1 MPNRPRLLLRF
12 VGRAS
17 CVVLVATALLLTSCR
32 PASDSEPNEDRA
44 ASSATDAP
52 VQEGTPRLVLLLVV
66 DQMRGDYLDRFSPL
80 FSGGLARLRDT
91 GQFFTNAE
99 QDHATTSTSPGH
111 ATIATGVY
119 PSRHGIVGNSW
130 FDRDLGDDVYSVE
143 DDDLWR
149 SPHRL
154 LVPTLAERI
163 EEHWPSAQIYSIG
176 GKDRSAI
183 LSVGR
188 AGHVYWYDPRS
199 GDFTTSPFYAPE
211 IADRPEALP
220 SWLQEFNAADWP
232 DQWFGTTWDPRLT
245 PEDLRPFGVDPLDR
259 GAFSTGFP
267 RPFGGPAMGPSRSL
281 YSAIYGSPWMD
292 AYVGELAAHILDS
305 TDIGR
310 DEVPDLLAV
319 TFSATDA
326 VGHSFGP
333 DSPEL
338 VDTLIRLDETLG
350 KLLDHVDR
358 TVGLEN
364 VVIALSSD
372 HGVGQVPE
380 VARERGRDAARYP
393 VELTLCIQRL
403 GLDLSTRFG
412 LEGTEWMPEPF
423 YLDRKVLTERGV
435 DFDSVATAVA
445 EGLRTCPRV
454 ERVFRSTDLAGAEDD
469 ELRTLFQ
476 RAFHPDR
483 SGDVLVHL
491 SPNTLMTS
499 TTASHGSA
507 NRYDRWVPIVFRLP
521 GFPAQRVGTPASV
534 TDIAPTLA
542 AMIGLPGADFDGLNR
557 LTDLEGGPA
566 RWDESAL
573 ESAEARR

>member
-1 MPNRPRLLLRF
+1 MTHRPTRLLRLTQRF
-12 VGRAS
+12 TYV
-17 CVVLVATALLLTSCR
+17 LLLLAALAALSCG
-32 PASDSEPNEDRA
+32 PGADSEPTEETASA
-44 ASSATDAP
+44 ATTDAS
-52 VQEGTPRLVLLLVV
+52 VQADTPRLVLLLVV

-80 FSGGLARLRDT
+80 FDGGLARLRDG

-99 QDHATTSTSPGH
+99 QDHASTSTSPGH
-111 ATIATGVY
+111 ATISTGAY
-119 PSRHGIVGNSW
+119 PSRHGIVGNNW
-130 FDRDLGDDVYSVE
+130 FDRALGDEVYSVE
-143 DDDLWR
+143 DEELWR

-154 LVPTLAERI
+154 LTPTLAERI
-163 EEHWPSAQIYSIG
+163 DEHWPSAQIYSIG

-183 LSVGR
+183 LTAGR
-188 AGHVYWYDPRS
+188 AGDGVFWYDSRS
-199 GDFTTSPFYAPE
+199 GDFTTSPFYIPE
-211 IADRPEALP
+211 IEDGPEALP
-220 SWLQEFNAADWP
+220 GWLQEFNDADWP
-232 DQWFGTTWDPRLT
+232 DQWFGTTWEPRLT
-245 PEDLRPFGVDPLDR
+245 AEDLRPFGVEPLDR

-281 YSAIYGSPWMD
+281 YSAIYASPWMD

-310 DEVPDLLAV
+310 DEIPDFLAV

-326 VGHSFGP
+326 VGHGFGP
-333 DSPEL
+333 DSPEV

-364 VVIALSSD
+364 VAIALSSD

-393 VELTLCIQRL
+393 LELTLCIQRL
-403 GLDLSTRFG
+403 GLDLTARFG
-412 LEGTEWMPEPF
+412 LEDVDWMPDMF
-423 YLDRKVLTERGV
+423 YLDRSVLAERGV
-435 DFDSVATAVA
+435 DFDSVASAVA
-445 EGLRTCPRV
+445 EGLRSCPRV
-454 ERVFRSTDLAGAEDD
+454 ERVFRSADLEGAEDD

-476 RAFHPDR
+476 RGFHPDR

-491 SPNTLMTS
+491 QANTLMTS

-507 NRYDRWVPIVFRLP
+507 SRYDRWVPVLFRLP
-521 GFPAQRVGTPASV
+521 GFPAQRLSTPASV

-542 AMIGLPGADFDGLNR
+542 AMIGLPGADYDGLNR
-557 LTDLEGGPA
+557 LTELEGGPA
-566 RWDESAL
+566 RWDDSGL
-573 ESAEARR
+573 